1 MTDMTTT
8 AASAGRQL
16 DNASAT
22 DTWLKKYSTPLTAT
36 TAIVACITGVMMFFN
51 FFKGDVKAMHEWL
64 GMAFV
69 VATVLH
75 LVRHR
80 RPLTFMMKQGRT
92 LVLLVMT
99 LLVSAAFL
107 YPGAEKQS
115 NPIRPM
121 INAVLRAPIKDLAPV
136 LKISGDEMMARLED
150 AGVKSAAPADS
161 IEQLAKSTGTEPF
174 QLLNA
179 VMNPPKDKD

>member
-1 MTDMTTT
+1 MTNTTT
-8 AASAGRQL
+8 AATASDRQL
-16 DNASAT
+16 DNVSAS
-22 DTWLKKYSTPLTAT
+22 DSWLKKYSTPLTAT
-36 TAIVACITGVMMFFN
+36 TAIVACVTGVMMFFN

-69 VATVLH
+69 VATILH

-92 LVLLVMT
+92 LVLLVVT

-107 YPGAEKQS
+107 YPGAEKQG

-121 INAVLRAPIKDLAPV
+121 ISAILRAPIKDLAPV
-136 LKISGDEMMARLED
+136 LKISGEEMMARLED

-161 IEQLAKSTGTEPF
+161 IEQLAKSAGTEPF